1 MGSDGGILDKINFG
15 TVWPLILSVVITLM
29 CLFYV
34 WELLRSYK
42 RRYHIDLTGVEI
54 TKSGDV
60 SIEGFAGDSKAIPA
74 MDVRVDSDCYDE
86 FYSKIYDALVQ
97 PQARAAMEV
106 KLPLEWM
113 EENQNRDK
121 SKIRVADIGSGTGLH
136 VELFAREGVHS
147 VIGYD
152 KSEAMVAQARKN
164 YPDREFVVGDAT
176 VPTMAAADQYDL
188 ITLNYFTVYMV
199 PDRLQ
204 LLRNIYLW
212 LAPGGVFACH
222 IVNKHKFDPVLES
235 ASPFVGFSVQKYA
248 DDRITKS
255 EVFFDEF
262 EYTGDFQ
269 LHGSRGTYVE
279 EFLFKNGRSRKHEQQ
294 VWMPNIDVLTKE
306 ITDVGFKLMHHTDL
320 TPIGYEY
327 MYLFFFQK

>member
-1 MGSDGGILDKINFG
+1 MFGIIDCNFG
-15 TVWPLILSVVITLM
+15 TVWPLILSVIITLM
-29 CLFYV
+29 CMFYV
-34 WELLRSYK
+34 WELLRSHK
-42 RRYHIDLTGVEI
+42 RRYHIDLTGVGGPWSDSD
-54 TKSGDV
+54 TMK
-60 SIEGFAGDSKAIPA
+60 EGFQGAIAIPA
-74 MDVRVDSDCYDE
+74 MDVRVDGDCYDA
-86 FYSKIYDALVQ
+86 FYAKVYDALVQ

-113 EENQNRDK
+113 VDKQEREK
-121 SKIRVADIGSGTGLH
+121 SKLRVADIGCGSGLH
-136 VELFAREGVHS
+136 VELMAREGVHS

-152 KSEAMVAQARKN
+152 KSESMIAEAKKR
-164 YPDREFVVGDAT
+164 YPEREFVVGDTSVAT
-176 VPTMAAADQYDL
+176 MSAADQFDL
-188 ITLNYFTVYMV
+188 VMLNYFTVYMV

-204 LLRNIYLW
+204 MLRNIYLW
-212 LAPGGVFACH
+212 LSPGGVFACH

-235 ASPFVGFSVQKYA
+235 ASPFISFSVQKYA

-279 EFLFKNGRSRKHEQQ
+279 EFLFKNGKSRRHEQR
-294 VWMPNIDVLTKE
+294 VWMPNIDVIVKE
-306 ITDVGFKLMHHTDL
+306 ITDVGFKLSHHTDL

>member
-1 MGSDGGILDKINFG
+1 MDFG
-15 TVWPLILSVVITLM
+15 TVWPLVISVIITLM
-29 CLFYV
+29 CMFYV

-42 RRYHIDLTGVEI
+42 RRYHIDLTGIELV
-54 TKSGDV
+54 KNV
-60 SIEGFAGDSKAIPA
+60 EGFAGDGKLTAAIPVI
-74 MDVRVDSDCYDE
+74 DVRTDGDCYDP
-86 FYSKIYDALVQ
+86 FYAKVYDALVQ

-113 EENQNRDK
+113 VDKQNREM
-121 SKIRVADIGSGTGLH
+121 SKIRVADIGCGTGLH
-136 VELFAREGVHS
+136 VELMAREGVHS

-152 KSEAMVAQARKN
+152 HSESMITEAKKR
-164 YPDREFVVGDAT
+164 YPDREFVVGDAA
-176 VPTMAAADQYDL
+176 VATMSAADQFDL
-188 ITLNYFTVYMV
+188 VTLNYFTVYMV

-204 LLRNIYLW
+204 MLRNIYLW
-212 LAPGGVFACH
+212 LSPGGCFACH

-248 DDRITKS
+248 DDRVTKS

-262 EYTGDFQ
+262 EYSGDFQ

-279 EFLFKNGRSRKHEQQ
+279 EFLFKNGKSRRHEQK
-294 VWMPNIDVLTKE
+294 VWMPNIDVLVKE
-306 ITDVGFKLMHHTDL
+306 ITDVGFKLSHHTDL